1 MFKNYLYK
9 KDFNLNL
16 FKNFL
21 IFITPFLAVLGPFFP
36 DLIISLASIYL
47 ILNYKNFD
55 TQKIFYSK
63 FFIFMILFWIY
74 LIINSFNSENLFVSF
89 KSTLPYIRFILFI
102 FFIKIFFDNK
112 NSLKILLISF
122 SFLYILLLGDSIFQ
136 LNFGYNIFGYTLDA
150 SGRVSSFFK
159 DELILGSFIS
169 KTFAVILFLIFFL
182 NIKYKYFFYIIAIL
196 VSGFLIYISRERSA
210 LFVFFLIFFFSMFLI
225 EKKYFLRTFLL
236 TFSLMSV
243 TFLMNT
249 NPIERIYFH
258 TIKQFNETKGFFPSS
273 RHYLH
278 YLTAYK
284 IFGEKPIIGGGVKSF
299 RYLCDKDS
307 FKPSEEDLIILSNG
321 HYSTIDGYFYSSI
334 IKSSKISTFV
344 FPANFYNK
352 YKSHLNNKN
361 ELSVLVNSN
370 EIINKYHFQA
380 KDFELNNFQKIHI
393 KNGEFIK
400 KDTLLMNSYPYKNGC
415 STHPHNFYLQI
426 LSELGLIGFIF
437 LIFFYIYILKGF
449 FIRIYDYIRNNKI
462 SEEIVIYGFYVAVF
476 FPLLTSGNFFNNYI
490 SILIY
495 FPFSFI
501 ILCLKK

>member
-1 MFKNYLYK
+1 M
-9 KDFNLNL
+9 
-16 FKNFL
+16 
-21 IFITPFLAVLGPFFP
+21 
-36 DLIISLASIYL
+36 
-47 ILNYKNFD
+47 
-55 TQKIFYSK
+55 
-63 FFIFMILFWIY
+63 
-74 LIINSFNSENLFVSF
+74 
-89 KSTLPYIRFILFI
+89 
-102 FFIKIFFDNK
+102 
-112 NSLKILLISF
+112 
-122 SFLYILLLGDSIFQ
+122 
-136 LNFGYNIFGYTLDA
+136 
-150 SGRVSSFFK
+150 
-159 DELILGSFIS
+159 
-169 KTFAVILFLIFFL
+169 
-182 NIKYKYFFYIIAIL
+182 
-196 VSGFLIYISRERSA
+196 
-210 LFVFFLIFFFSMFLI
+210 
-225 EKKYFLRTFLL
+225 
-236 TFSLMSV
+236 
-243 TFLMNT
+243 
-249 NPIERIYFH
+249 
-258 TIKQFNETKGFFPSS
+258 
-273 RHYLH
+273 
-278 YLTAYK
+278 
-284 IFGEKPIIGGGVKSF
+284 
-299 RYLCDKDS
+299 
-307 FKPSEEDLIILSNG
+307 
-321 HYSTIDGYFYSSI
+321 
-334 IKSSKISTFV
+334 

-501 ILCLKK
+501 ILCQKK